1 MSLDKYK
8 GFLVQLSVKQLVI
21 LINTNFIWSENLWC
35 VKNLLLMLLV
45 ANLGIFEILQELS

>member
-45 ANLGIFEILQELS
+45 ANLGIFQILQELS